1 VGQVTILRRLVTCPQ
16 QFIPARIDDM
26 VQIIAERQPEITR
39 LGRIIAFHVELGAIG
54 VRDAMLLDKRIRNV
68 QGYDKPAS
76 KNLRWMP
83 MFMLT

>member
-1 VGQVTILRRLVTCPQ
+1 VGAGDDLTTPGDLPQ

-54 VRDAMLLDKRIRNV
+54 VRDAMLLDKK
-68 QGYDKPAS
+68 DP
-76 KNLRWMP
+76 
-83 MFMLT
+83 